1 MEKEVKFEVSPQLP
15 TSGQILG
22 FLVKNLGLYDY
33 RLRSKTARRFFS
45 GRLDDIVK
53 DSSRSEII
61 EAISEALA
69 ELGFQADFRT
79 SEEPSASALA
89 PIIDWH
95 AVHWDRTRTFLLPRM
110 SRVYSSNLTH
120 VWQTY
125 LRLSVIDLAFRVAA
139 YLRLTDRPQTTLD
152 FLEWT
157 SVDGRCAYLNEK
169 RRRAKI
175 TLFSFAESMGMSQNS
190 VEGWVYRGVRPSDEN
205 LAKIA
210 AALSSTDD
218 PDEREWML
226 RDLRLLYWIGD
237 IVGILGKH
245 IGTDAV
251 GDTISHLHK
260 YATHV
265 YRSIE
270 EESVVQLDP
279 TSLAELVT
287 QGSRST
293 VALPL
298 LTELIRE
305 ESDGEWRED
314 LSAAGSDWIGR
325 VLSVNFQ
332 VHRAEEDALIEDT
345 DGQVLKRWD
354 IGNPQAYE
362 HYRRSHELQMQ
373 GRIYEAVAELVKAI
387 QLDPLDPANHFT
399 LGSVKGDIGMRNG
412 DEVLV
417 NEGLDSCWM
426 AVSLDP
432 SWILPWTEI
441 GWLLLGSDMTKEA
454 VEHLQGVRPECRP
467 LDSNYYNALGYAHG
481 FWGELDESLAAFE
494 SSLEL
499 NPDDPR
505 IAADAAVTALQV
517 GDTLKSNRYLKMARH
532 LGISRELE
540 RSLDLVKAGETDLPI
555 VEIAML
561 HDQKMAALNV
571 AIARRPDDA
580 TAYLS
585 RARAHF
591 VEGADAQTISDLNA
605 VIRLDPDNTSAHVL
619 RGIVY
624 GYMGKYE
631 LAIADTSEAIRLNPG
646 DAKAHYYR
654 GLAHGEQDAFDFA
667 IADLSEVVRLSP
679 CHGDAYRKRG
689 DSYLYKKD
697 YDSAIADYETALRL
711 DAGDAAAYRGRGA
724 AFRMKGD
731 LDSAIADYDIAVSLN
746 PNDPFAY
753 RFRGDAYLAKRDYA
767 RAVADFNAALKID
780 RTDEAANLGRGN
792 AHLFNGELDS
802 AIADFDLA
810 VECNPASALAHYGR
824 GLTREALGDTE
835 EAEYDFRRARELGYD
850 DSV

>member
-1 MEKEVKFEVSPQLP
+1 MEEKTEFEVWPHLP

-33 RLRSKTARRFFS
+33 RLRSQTARRFFS

-89 PIIDWH
+89 PIIDWY

-110 SRVYSSNLTH
+110 QRVYSSNLTH

-125 LRLSVIDLAFRVAA
+125 LRLSVIDLAFRVTA
-139 YLRLTDRPQTTLD
+139 YLHLTDRPQTALD
-152 FLEWT
+152 FLECT
-157 SVDGRCAYLNEK
+157 SVNGRGAYLNQK
-169 RRRAKI
+169 RRRAKV
-175 TLFSFAESMGMSQNS
+175 TLYDFAESVGVTQNS
-190 VEGWVYRGVRPSDEN
+190 VDGWVYRGVRPSDEN

-251 GDTISHLHK
+251 GDTISHLHR
-260 YATHV
+260 YATQV

-287 QGSRST
+287 QGSRSS

-354 IGNPQAYE
+354 IGNLQAYE

-373 GRIYEAVAELVKAI
+373 GRIHEAVAELVKAI

-399 LGSVKGDIGMRNG
+399 LGSVKGGIGIRNG
-412 DEVLV
+412 NEVLV

-426 AVSLDP
+426 AVTLDP
-432 SWILPWTEI
+432 NWILPWTEI
-441 GWLLLGSDMTKEA
+441 GWLLLGSDRTKEA
-454 VEHLQGVRPECRP
+454 VEHLQSVRPECRP
-467 LDSNYYNALGYAHG
+467 LDSNYYNALGYALG
-481 FWGELDESLAAFE
+481 FLGELDKSLTAFE
-494 SSLEL
+494 SSLEM
-499 NPDDPR
+499 NPNDPR
-505 IAADAAVTALQV
+505 IAADAAFTALQV

-532 LGISRELE
+532 LGVSKELE
-540 RSLDLVKAGETDLPI
+540 RSLALVKAGETDLPV

-561 HDQKMAALNV
+561 HDQNMAALDI

-585 RARAHF
+585 RARARF
-591 VEGADAQTISDLNA
+591 VEREDAQAISDLNA
-605 VIRLDPDNTSAHVL
+605 VVRLDPDNAGAHVLRGIIYGYMGRYDLVIADMSEAIRLDPDNA
-619 RGIVY
+619 
-624 GYMGKYE
+624 
-631 LAIADTSEAIRLNPG
+631 EAY
-646 DAKAHYYR
+646 YYR
-654 GLAHGEQDAFDFA
+654 GLAQGEQHAFEHA
-667 IADLSEVVRLSP
+667 IADLSEVVRLNP
-679 CHGDAYRKRG
+679 NHGDAYRARG
-689 DSYLYKKD
+689 DSYLYKGE
-697 YDSAIADYETALRL
+697 YQAAIADYNAALRL
-711 DAGDAAAYRGRGA
+711 NSEDAASHRGRGSVHRA
-724 AFRMKGD
+724 LLQKSVNCATFGTAGHSVPKICRD
-731 LDSAIADYDIAVSLN
+731 
-746 PNDPFAY
+746 
-753 RFRGDAYLAKRDYA
+753 RRGRSQK
-767 RAVADFNAALKID
+767 
-780 RTDEAANLGRGN
+780 
-792 AHLFNGELDS
+792 
-802 AIADFDLA
+802 
-810 VECNPASALAHYGR
+810 
-824 GLTREALGDTE
+824 E
-835 EAEYDFRRARELGYD
+835 ETFQL
-850 DSV
+850 